1 MQLRRIRRRP
11 PPIDPIARIDALTAT
26 GRANWLGLLAYL
38 SFALITTLGVE
49 DVDFFVDSRQTQL
62 PLVNVSIPTFS
73 FFVFAP
79 ILGAALYAYLHLHIR
94 KVTEALAEV
103 PPGPP
108 LPEERIKPWL
118 LNDFVL
124 RQRPDRDRAIRRR
137 PLDALAGLTTWFLVW
152 SLGPLVLGLMW
163 VRTWPAHNLWL
174 SLLCAACLMISLY
187 AGAMSWTKM
196 RQDLGHRLARWT
208 VITTVLIVL
217 LAAPVIWLTMV
228 NSKGTWEYVIKNPEL
243 YEPSTAVQRIETWA
257 RDTTEKPKPSWQE
270 TTRVW
275 LSDFATDLAELDPP
289 DLTAARLSVL
299 PPDQADLDTARHSY
313 RTAYCARR
321 GIDAE
326 ICDRA
331 PVPTYDP
338 PPHLASKRQEWCNPR
353 GYLDGAETTCPDF
366 FARLDSEFD
375 QEWRV
380 YRQAQIASIAKPDLR
395 GKDLRRALLAQAEL
409 SGVDFRDAQLQ
420 GADLLGAQLEG
431 ADLGGAQ
438 LEGAD
443 LFGAQMQRANLGGA
457 QMQQAILVGA
467 QMQGADLF
475 GAQMQGADL
484 FGARIQGANLSRAQM
499 QEAALVGAEMQ
510 GADLRRAEMLAADLY
525 WAQMQEA
532 VLVEAQMQGANL
544 RRAEMQGTDLRRAN
558 LQSAEWLGASIAA
571 SPSHSADFRGGTG
584 LAQAQLSSL
593 IGDAR
598 TLLPDRPDPDTG
610 ELPFV
615 PSCWPVEP
623 EGWDIL
629 VKALSEKGGGRY
641 LSRPT
646 MTEEQ
651 MRAAFLCPA
660 GQLPRKTGTPWP
672 LDRAPPWDQDPNWQ
686 PEDRGPVD

>member
-228 NSKGTWEYVIKNPEL
+228 NSKGTWEYVIKNQSCMSHRP
-243 YEPSTAVQRIETWA
+243 PSSGLRHG
-257 RDTTEKPKPSWQE
+257 P
-270 TTRVW
+270 
-275 LSDFATDLAELDPP
+275 ATPRKSP
-289 DLTAARLSVL
+289 N
-299 PPDQADLDTARHSY
+299 
-313 RTAYCARR
+313 
-321 GIDAE
+321 
-326 ICDRA
+326 RA
-331 PVPTYDP
+331 
-338 PPHLASKRQEWCNPR
+338 
-353 GYLDGAETTCPDF
+353 
-366 FARLDSEFD
+366 
-375 QEWRV
+375 
-380 YRQAQIASIAKPDLR
+380 
-395 GKDLRRALLAQAEL
+395 GKK
-409 SGVDFRDAQLQ
+409 
-420 GADLLGAQLEG
+420 
-431 ADLGGAQ
+431 
-438 LEGAD
+438 
-443 LFGAQMQRANLGGA
+443 QRASGY
-457 QMQQAILVGA
+457 QISPPIL
-467 QMQGADLF
+467 
-475 GAQMQGADL
+475 
-484 FGARIQGANLSRAQM
+484 
-499 QEAALVGAEMQ
+499 
-510 GADLRRAEMLAADLY
+510 
-525 WAQMQEA
+525 
-532 VLVEAQMQGANL
+532 
-544 RRAEMQGTDLRRAN
+544 
-558 LQSAEWLGASIAA
+558 
-571 SPSHSADFRGGTG
+571 
-584 LAQAQLSSL
+584 
-593 IGDAR
+593 
-598 TLLPDRPDPDTG
+598 
-610 ELPFV
+610 
-615 PSCWPVEP
+615 
-623 EGWDIL
+623 
-629 VKALSEKGGGRY
+629 
-641 LSRPT
+641 
-646 MTEEQ
+646 
-651 MRAAFLCPA
+651 
-660 GQLPRKTGTPWP
+660 
-672 LDRAPPWDQDPNWQ
+672 PNWTR
-686 PEDRGPVD
+686 PI